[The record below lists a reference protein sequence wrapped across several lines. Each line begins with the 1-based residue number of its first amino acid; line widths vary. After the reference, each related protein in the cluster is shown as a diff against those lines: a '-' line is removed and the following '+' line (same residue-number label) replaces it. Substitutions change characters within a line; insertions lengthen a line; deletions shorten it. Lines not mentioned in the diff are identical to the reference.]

1 MEDSLDLMKLKKQ
14 LQTLLEDKLVGELLN
29 KLPSGYSIIGDIAI
43 FRHIDQKLNY
53 YKQDIGNIVIDIDP
67 QINVVVEQFSTDTN
81 YRKPQIIHLA
91 GEKRTTTKHKEYS
104 TIFNIDVAKITFS
117 PGNKG
122 ERGYLI
128 NTVKNNEII
137 VDMFACAGNLSLPI
151 VKNNSTVKCYGIEM
165 NVEAYSFLVRN
176 IEENKIKD
184 RYFPILGDNR
194 DKTPKDI
201 ASRVLMGYF
210 ECDIKQ
216 LSSAVNAINGEGWI
230 HYHTIIQRGRI
241 EDVINTVTSQIKS
254 LNCEV
259 SLEGKRQ
266 VKKFSPRL
274 NHYCFDYFIQ
284 K

>member
-1 MEDSLDLMKLKKQ
+1 MKLKKQ
-14 LQTLLEDKLVGELLN
+14 LQTLLEDKLDDSLLE

-43 FRHIDQKLNY
+43 FRHIDQKLDDL
-53 YKQDIGNIVIDIDP
+53 KQDIGNIVIERDP
-67 QINVVVEQFSTDTN
+67 QVNVVVEQFSTESI

-91 GEKRTTTKHKEYS
+91 GEKRTITKHKEYN
-104 TIFNIDVAKITFS
+104 TIFNIDVAKMTFS

-122 ERGYLI
+122 ERGFLI
-128 NTVKNNEII
+128 DSVQDNEVI

-165 NVEAYSFLVRN
+165 NVEAYSFLERN

-210 ECDIKQ
+210 ECDASQ
-216 LSSAVNAINGEGWI
+216 LFRAINAINNEGWI
-230 HYHTIIQRGRI
+230 HYHIIIQRGKI
-241 EDVINTVTSQIKS
+241 ENAVKAVTSQIKS
-254 LNCEV
+254 LKHEF
-259 SLEGKRQ
+259 SIKEKRQ
-266 VKKFSPRL
+266 IKKFSPRL
-274 NHYCFDYFIQ
+274 IHYCFDCFVQ

>member
-1 MEDSLDLMKLKKQ
+1 MKLKKQ
-14 LQTLLEDKLVGELLN
+14 LQILLEDKLDCELLN
-29 KLPSGYSIIGDIAI
+29 KLPSGYSVIGDIAI
-43 FRHIDQKLNY
+43 FRHIDKELED
-53 YKQDIGNIVIDIDP
+53 YKQDIGDMIIDIDP
-67 QINVVVEQFSTDTN
+67 QVNVVVEQFSTEST
-81 YRKPQIIHLA
+81 YRKPLIAHLA
-91 GEKRTTTKHKEYS
+91 GEKRTLTKHREYN
-104 TIFNIDVAKITFS
+104 TIFNIDIAKITFS

-128 NTVKNNEII
+128 NTIENNEVI
-137 VDMFACAGNLSLPI
+137 VDMFACIGNLSLPI
-151 VKNNSTVKCYGIEM
+151 VKNNPTVKCHGIEI
-165 NVEAYSFLVRN
+165 NVEAYNFLEKN
-176 IEENKIKD
+176 IEENGMKSK
-184 RYFPILGDNR
+184 YFPILGDNR
-194 DKTPKDI
+194 KKTPSNI

>member
-1 MEDSLDLMKLKKQ
+1 MKLKKQ
-14 LQTLLEDKLVGELLN
+14 LQTLLEDMLDDSLLE
-29 KLPSGYSIIGDIAI
+29 KMPSGYSIIGDIAI
-43 FRHIDQKLNY
+43 FRHIDQKLDDF
-53 YKQDIGNIVIDIDP
+53 KQDIGNIVIERDP
-67 QINVVVEQFSTDTN
+67 QVNVVVEQFSTESI

-91 GEKRTTTKHKEYS
+91 GEKRTITKHKEYN
-104 TIFNIDVAKITFS
+104 TIFNIDVAKMTFS

-122 ERGYLI
+122 ERGFLI
-128 NTVKNNEII
+128 DSVQDNEVI

-165 NVEAYSFLVRN
+165 NLEAYSFLERN

-210 ECDIKQ
+210 ECDASQ
-216 LSSAVNAINGEGWI
+216 LFRAINAINNEGWI
-230 HYHTIIQRGRI
+230 HYHIIIQRGKI
-241 EDVINTVTSQIKS
+241 ENAIKAVRSQIKS
-254 LNCEV
+254 LKHEF
-259 SLEGKRQ
+259 SIKEKRQ
-266 VKKFSPRL
+266 IKKFSPRL
-274 NHYCFDYFIQ
+274 IHYCFDCFVQ